1 VTELRIIALLD
12 PVMILLN
19 GIIADIDPETVI
31 KTVCG
36 RDAAV
41 ELIEIY

>member
-1 VTELRIIALLD
+1 MSVSVLATIEH
-12 PVMILLN
+12 
-19 GIIADIDPETVI
+19 DIDPETVI

-41 ELIEIY
+41 ELIGRY